1 MDLKGKVLLITGASR
16 GIGAATA
23 VLAAKEKTKVA
34 INYKKNLRMAEK
46 IAQEITKTGSES
58 LICQADVS
66 DLTQVKSMVQKI
78 IDEWGRIDVLI
89 NNAGVLNSGHILNLT
104 YEQIEETI
112 DVNIKGLIIVT
123 KEVTPHMVRQRD
135 GIVVNISSGAGKR
148 GHADYSVY
156 SATKFAVLGFTQ
168 SIAQDLAGHNI
179 RAYAVC
185 PGHVATDMTGGQGM
199 PPEKAA
205 KRIIETVKELLNLE
219 SGENTEIYF

>member
-1 MDLKGKVLLITGASR
+1 MNLQGKVLLITGASR

-23 VLAAKEKTKVA
+23 VLAAKEKVKVA
-34 INYKKNLRMAEK
+34 VNYKKNLSGAMK
-46 IAQEITKTGSES
+46 IAQEITKIGSES

-66 DLTQVKSMVQKI
+66 DITQVKSMAQKI

-89 NNAGVLNSGHILNLT
+89 NNAGVLNSDHILNLT

-112 DVNIKGLIIVT
+112 DVNIKGLIFVT
-123 KEVTPHMVRQRD
+123 KEVIPHMVRQKD
-135 GIVVNISSGAGKR
+135 GIIVNISSRAGKR

-168 SIAQDLAGHNI
+168 SIAQDLIGHNI

-185 PGHVATDMTGGQGM
+185 PGNVATDMTGGQGM
-199 PPEKAA
+199 LPEKVA
-205 KRIIETVKELLNLE
+205 KRIIETTKENLNLK
-219 SGENTEIYF
+219 SGEDTEIYF

>member
-1 MDLKGKVLLITGASR
+1 MDLKGKVFLITGASR

-23 VLAAKEKTKVA
+23 LLAAKEMVKVA
-34 INYKKNLRMAEK
+34 VNYKKNLSLAEK
-46 IAQEITKTGSES
+46 IAQEISKTGSES

-66 DLTQVKSMVQKI
+66 DITQVKSMVQKI

-123 KEVTPHMVRQRD
+123 KEVTPHMVGQRD
-135 GIVVNISSGAGKR
+135 GIIVNISSGAGKR

-185 PGHVATDMTGGQGM
+185 PGHVATDMTGGLGM
-199 PPEKAA
+199 PPEKTA
-205 KRIIETVKELLNLE
+205 KRIIETVKEILNLE